1 MTPIRLRPTAAFAL
15 LLLVAGPLAA
25 FQPVEEPATARLARV
40 YEAPELAVE
49 PTLDELGDLGDLENT
64 AARPEL
70 AAFAR
75 SFGPDWIV
83 RWDRRS
89 DRPHLLQGSGVAIVP
104 GSGNGLLP
112 ADAGLPAGG

>member
-15 LLLVAGPLAA
+15 VLLVAGPLAA

-75 SFGPDWIV
+75 SFGRDWIV

-104 GSGNGLLP
+104 GSGRMS
-112 ADAGLPAGG
+112 AGSHSEGPSG

>member
-1 MTPIRLRPTAAFAL
+1 MAILRLRPIAAL
-15 LLLVAGPLAA
+15 TSLVLVAGPLAA

-49 PTLDELGDLGDLENT
+49 PTLDELGGLQG
-64 AARPEL
+64 AVVRPEL
-70 AAFAR
+70 AAFVR

-89 DRPHLLQGSGVAIVP
+89 DRPHLLQGSGGRDRP
-104 GSGNGLLP
+104 GLR
-112 ADAGLPAGG
+112 